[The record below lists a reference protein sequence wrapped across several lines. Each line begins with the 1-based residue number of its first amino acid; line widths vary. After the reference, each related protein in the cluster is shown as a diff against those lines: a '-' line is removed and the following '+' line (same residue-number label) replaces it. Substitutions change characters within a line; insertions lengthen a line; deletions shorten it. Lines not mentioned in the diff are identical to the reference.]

1 MRLFDSIHQV
11 LTAARLGRTLC
22 LASAV
27 SLIWASAACSAA
39 RSQNQSKNGDPKTE
53 TAIIPAFQAAEHPVT
68 RTIEV
73 VGTLGPYD
81 QVVVSSQVE
90 GPVAKV
96 LVDVG
101 DPVQAGQVMVSLDTE
116 EFRNQI
122 EQRTAAMRKIM
133 AQLGL
138 SEDDAQVKDIA
149 ESPEVKK
156 AAANLF
162 DAEQRYRRSQ
172 QLFKQSLLAQ
182 QDLDTAD
189 SRYRSAKADYD
200 VVVQQV
206 KTLQSDLRSEKA
218 QLALAQKKL
227 RDTEIRAPFAGYVQ
241 ERQVSPGQYL
251 KVQTP
256 VMTVVI
262 PNPLRLRA
270 DVPEKMAAWVK
281 SGQNVEVSGEA
292 LPDKTFTGQISRMT
306 PAVKE
311 QSRSFVIEALID
323 NPNLILKPGAFV
335 KARVTTTKVD
345 SVLLVKEETLNYL
358 FGTYKVLVVDDDGR
372 LKEREV
378 KLGDR
383 FDGQVEIKEGLR
395 GGEWLAI
402 HPEKLKEGMPVR
414 IDSKEQP

>member
-1 MRLFDSIHQV
+1 
-11 LTAARLGRTLC
+11 
-22 LASAV
+22 
-27 SLIWASAACSAA
+27 
-39 RSQNQSKNGDPKTE
+39 
-53 TAIIPAFQAAEHPVT
+53 
-68 RTIEV
+68 
-73 VGTLGPYD
+73 VGTLWPDD

-101 DPVQAGQVMVSLDTE
+101 DPVQTGLVMVTLDTE

-138 SEDDAQVKDIA
+138 SQDEAEIRDIA
-149 ESPEVKK
+149 DLPEVKK
-156 AAANLF
+156 AAAALF

-172 QLFKQSLLAQ
+172 ALFKQSLVAQ

-206 KTLQSDLRSEKA
+206 KTLQSDLRSQKA
-218 QLALAQKKL
+218 QLALAEKKL
-227 RDTEIRAPFAGYVQ
+227 RDTDIRAPFAGYIQ
-241 ERQVSPGQYL
+241 ERQASPGQYL

-256 VMTVVI
+256 VMTIVK

-281 SGQNVEVSGEA
+281 TGQNVEISGEA
-292 LPDKTFTGQISRMT
+292 FPDKTFAGPISRIT

-311 QSRSFVIEALID
+311 QSRSFVIEALIA

-335 KARVTTTKVD
+335 KAKVTTSKVD
-345 SVLLVKEETLNYL
+345 SALLVSEKTLNYL
-358 FGTYKVLVVDDDGR
+358 FGTYKVFVVEDGR
-372 LKEREV
+372 LKERDI

-383 FDGQVEIKEGLR
+383 FGDQIEVTEGVRAGDWVAL
-395 GGEWLAI
+395 
-402 HPEKLKEGMPVR
+402 HPEQLKEGMPVR
-414 IDSKEQP
+414 VDDQGSRSGN

>member
-1 MRLFDSIHQV
+1 MGDLIGTLNSV
-11 LTAARLGRTLC
+11 LHTLKPVGGFRRKLC
-22 LASAV
+22 LVSVLWLILAAS
-27 SLIWASAACSAA
+27 ACSAV
-39 RSQNQSKNGDPKTE
+39 RSQKQASGADARAE
-53 TAIIPAFQAAEHPVT
+53 AASIPAMQVAERSVT
-68 RTIEV
+68 RVVEV
-73 VGTLGPYD
+73 VGTLWPDD

-101 DPVQAGQVMVSLDTE
+101 DRVQTGQVMVTLDTE

-122 EQRTAAMRKIM
+122 EQRMAAMRKIM

-138 SEDDAQVKDIA
+138 SQDEAEIRDIA
-149 ESPEVKK
+149 DLPEVKK
-156 AAANLF
+156 AAAALF

-172 QLFKQSLLAQ
+172 ALFKQSLLAQ

-256 VMTVVI
+256 VMTIVK
-262 PNPLRLRA
+262 PNPLRLSA
-270 DVPEKMAAWVK
+270 DVPEKMAAWVR
-281 SGQNVEVSGEA
+281 
-292 LPDKTFTGQISRMT
+292 TG
-306 PAVKE
+306 
-311 QSRSFVIEALID
+311 
-323 NPNLILKPGAFV
+323 
-335 KARVTTTKVD
+335 
-345 SVLLVKEETLNYL
+345 
-358 FGTYKVLVVDDDGR
+358 
-372 LKEREV
+372 
-378 KLGDR
+378 
-383 FDGQVEIKEGLR
+383 
-395 GGEWLAI
+395 
-402 HPEKLKEGMPVR
+402 
-414 IDSKEQP
+414 